1 MRLLSLYCT
10 LTILIISCSTTKV
23 VNTENNDLEK
33 FRLFAINYNPKYDE
47 NEREKIFD
55 LIKLP
60 QIDSNLRRSIIIS
73 CQEYSK
79 QSLEYLTLVL
89 LKHYNYHFECCKQ
102 SYNLAIKLKITE
114 QETLIPYYFIKISK
128 IYPQQD
134 FYEFVSSSIGYDF
147 VCDNKYLLKNKDIKH
162 IYTKIKYNLKI
173 YGKET
178 P

>member
-60 QIDSNLRRSIIIS
+60 QIDSNLRRSLILTNGDIIPFFTRPISFVFFLFILFIIIS
-73 CQEYSK
+73 QMK
-79 QSLEYLTLVL
+79 W
-89 LKHYNYHFECCKQ
+89 F
-102 SYNLAIKLKITE
+102 
-114 QETLIPYYFIKISK
+114 
-128 IYPQQD
+128 
-134 FYEFVSSSIGYDF
+134 
-147 VCDNKYLLKNKDIKH
+147 KDILKVLWL
-162 IYTKIKYNLKI
+162 IIKKQFLKM
-173 YGKET
+173 KT
-178 P
+178 N